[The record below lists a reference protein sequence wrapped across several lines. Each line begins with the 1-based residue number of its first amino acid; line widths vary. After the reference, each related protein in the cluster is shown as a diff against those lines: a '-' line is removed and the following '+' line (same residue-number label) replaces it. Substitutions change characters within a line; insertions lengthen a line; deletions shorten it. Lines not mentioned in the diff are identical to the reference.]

1 VSTRILAFNAQKGGV
16 GKTTTAV
23 NLASALDRLGHRV
36 LLVDLDPQGDATS
49 TVGLRPHEDG
59 LTSFD
64 YVLGTCELDEAV
76 RETGFGGLHV
86 LPIYDAAVDRIG
98 VATGGSAAARRDR
111 ARALADGFHAR
122 FATAL
127 ARASADEPEVALA
140 RRVTGSRSGR
150 KHGRVE
156 AAGAWSAYDFVLI
169 DLPPQQVLP
178 VTLAL
183 AAADAVVVPTKVEA
197 YAMRGFAR
205 MLDTIADI
213 REAYNPSLAMLG
225 ALATFAQPRT
235 QTTAIY
241 LEAIRDAS
249 ESLGTRVFDT
259 VIPYRVQAIAAAGLG
274 MPLRFYSETRALAAH
289 YDALAA
295 EVLAA
300 LAR

>member
-1 VSTRILAFNAQKGGV
+1 VPTRLLALNAQKGGV
-16 GKTTTAV
+16 GKTTAAV

-49 TVGLRPHEDG
+49 TVGVRPHDDG

-64 YVLGTCELDEAV
+64 VVLGTCPLEAAV
-76 RETGFGGLHV
+76 RETAFGGLHV
-86 LPIYDAAVDRIG
+86 LPVFDAAIDRIG
-98 VATGGSAAARRDR
+98 VAEGGSAAARRER
-111 ARALADGFHAR
+111 TRALADGFHAR
-122 FATAL
+122 FAAVL
-127 ARASADEPEVALA
+127 ERGDGDEPELALA
-140 RRVTGSRSGR
+140 RRVTGSTSGR
-150 KHGRVE
+150 KHGPRE
-156 AAGAWSAYDFVLI
+156 ASGAWAAYDFVLV

-183 AAADAVVVPTKVEA
+183 AAADAVIVPTKVEA
-197 YAMRGFAR
+197 YAMRGFGR
-205 MLDTIADI
+205 MLDTIADV
-213 REAYNPSLAMLG
+213 REAYNPSLRMLG

-249 ESLGTRVFDT
+249 ESLGTRLFDT

-274 MPLRFYSETRALAAH
+274 MPLYYYPETRRLAAL
-289 YDALAA
+289 YDDLAA

-300 LAR
+300 LDR